1 MALILGSIYIFFK
14 NAPKVEAATVT
25 HTITLSDITSATLDS
40 NYNTTNLTPWKAYA
54 CKNRGTGWV
63 SVGYNVDSS
72 SSRNFN
78 ARDTVPKGEVITVS
92 SITLDE
98 VTTAN
103 ISIPSGSTE
112 CISSWP

>member
-1 MALILGSIYIFFK
+1 MALILGSIYIFLK
-14 NAPKVEAATVT
+14 NAPKVEAATDT

-54 CKNRGTGWV
+54 CKNRGIGWI

-78 ARDTVPKGEVITVS
+78 ALYTVPKGEVITVS
-92 SITLDE
+92 SIKLT
-98 VTTAN
+98 N
-103 ISIPSGSTE
+103 YF
-112 CISSWP
+112 

>member
-1 MALILGSIYIFFK
+1 M
-14 NAPKVEAATVT
+14 
-25 HTITLSDITSATLDS
+25 TL
-40 NYNTTNLTPWKAYA
+40 WKAYP
-54 CKNRGTGWV
+54 CKNRGTGLV

-78 ARDTVPKGEVITVS
+78 ARYTVPKGEVITVS

-112 CISSWP
+112 YNVLVVGHKDDNSINIVNETIKLTN